1 MLLSVMGLG
10 ALYAFVVLLIC
21 IILVF
26 GLRLARIGWRTLHKN
41 LPPDPPPKEEK
52 KPEPVYFLVERKK
65 KRSRAEYSTPKRID
79 FK

>member
-1 MLLSVMGLG
+1 MLLSVRDWARCTPLCP
-10 ALYAFVVLLIC
+10 LIC

-26 GLRLARIGWRTLHKN
+26 GLRLARIGWRTLPKN
-41 LPPDPPPKEEK
+41 CRPIPRQRRK
-52 KPEPVYFLVERKK
+52 KSGAVYFLVERKK